1 MQAPPEC
8 FSLALIGLF
17 FWVETVIVP
26 RSYRFQSL
34 GKFRPAYLDR
44 LRACHSPEL
53 FAQHFGQTQVLRREF
68 PSESNSLR
76 DRCGCLFC
84 TRRYRLGNVGRR
96 YIHAGPIR
104 SHRRVRAHPSPLPT
118 LQGVDLRRGIADL
131 YGRAQLS
138 PKTAARYLDAFA
150 TVDDTTTLDQ
160 LRERLE
166 PPRQCHSRWVPALH
180 PLPRRVRYPCFGN
193 RDLRDLFL
201 PPDYPTTNNRDAV
214 SRPALAANSVRC
226 GL

>member
-26 RSYRFQSL
+26 RSYRFQGL

-76 DRCGCLFC
+76 DRCGGLFC
-84 TRRYRLGNVGRR
+84 TRRYRLGKVGRR
-96 YIHAGPIR
+96 YIHEWPIR
-104 SHRRVRAHPSPLPT
+104 SHRRVRAHSSPLPSGKRF
-118 LQGVDLRRGIADL
+118 L
-131 YGRAQLS
+131 
-138 PKTAARYLDAFA
+138 AR
-150 TVDDTTTLDQ
+150 LDQ
-160 LRERLE
+160 LAFGV
-166 PPRQCHSRWVPALH
+166 PHSSVKSFKDNLSG
-180 PLPRRVRYPCFGN
+180 LPVVES
-193 RDLRDLFL
+193 L
-201 PPDYPTTNNRDAV
+201 PWPKR
-214 SRPALAANSVRC
+214 
-226 GL
+226 

>member
-44 LRACHSPEL
+44 LRAGHSPEL
-53 FAQHFGQTQVLRREF
+53 FAQHFGQTQVFRREF

-76 DRCGCLFC
+76 DRCGGLFC
-84 TRRYRLGNVGRR
+84 TRRYRVGIGRR

-118 LQGVDLRRGIADL
+118 LQGVDCAGALPTYTAEPSYPPKLEHGMWT
-131 YGRAQLS
+131 LS
-138 PKTAARYLDAFA
+138 LPS
-150 TVDDTTTLDQ
+150 TTLLPSTNCSSDWNHH
-160 LRERLE
+160 RNVTAVGCR
-166 PPRQCHSRWVPALH
+166 PSI
-180 PLPRRVRYPCFGN
+180 PLPPTVRI
-193 RDLRDLFL
+193 
-201 PPDYPTTNNRDAV
+201 
-214 SRPALAANSVRC
+214 
-226 GL
+226 

>member
-26 RSYRFQSL
+26 RSHRFQSL
-34 GKFRPAYLDR
+34 GKFPPAYLAR

-76 DRCGCLFC
+76 DRCGGLFC

-138 PKTAARYLDAFA
+138 PKLQHGIWTLSLPS
-150 TVDDTTTLDQ
+150 TTLLPSTNCASD
-160 LRERLE
+160 
-166 PPRQCHSRWVPALH
+166 WNH
-180 PLPRRVRYPCFGN
+180 PGN
-193 RDLRDLFL
+193 V
-201 PPDYPTTNNRDAV
+201 TAV
-214 SRPALAANSVRC
+214 GCRPSIP
-226 GL
+226 